1 MPAVRGDANRGLGV
15 LLRDLAD
22 GSRRLVRQEIRLAR
36 LELDRVL
43 HGATSATV
51 RIALGGV
58 LAILGVIAL
67 VTGIILLI
75 GAEGLSSRY
84 WLAALIV
91 TAFLA
96 IVAMVIALRARARLA
111 PARLEPDETLQTL
124 KEDREWLR
132 RQLTS
137 GATSS

>member
-1 MPAVRGDANRGLGV
+1 M
-15 LLRDLAD
+15 
-22 GSRRLVRQEIRLAR
+22 
-36 LELDRVL
+36 
-43 HGATSATV
+43 HGATSASV

-58 LAILGVIAL
+58 LLVLGLIAL

-75 GAEGLSSRY
+75 GAEGLQARY

-91 TAFLA
+91 TVFLA
-96 IVAMVIALRARARLA
+96 IVAVVIALRARSRLS
-111 PARLEPDETLQTL
+111 PARLEPDETLKTL